1 MTKTE
6 VFQTIIDQ
14 FDDGLALTDLQ
25 SIWVLKE
32 LVDTRKAIRLNCSM
46 RCLGKDMMQDWAK
59 DVLDGPIVPD
69 EC

>member
-6 VFQTIIDQ
+6 VLQAIVNEFEG
-14 FDDGLALTDLQ
+14 GLALTDLQ
-25 SIWVLKE
+25 SMWVLKE
-32 LVDTRKAIRLNCSM
+32 LADTRKAIRLNCSM
-46 RCLGKDMMQDWAK
+46 RCLGHDMMQDWAR